1 MKKGDMQDIID
12 YITEA
17 KDGVQTIVNNEECL
31 NLIKLSSEKIIERVE
46 KGSKIF
52 ACGNGGSMTDAMH
65 FAEEL
70 TGRFRK
76 NRKPI
81 SAISISDPAHITCV
95 ANDFG
100 FENIFSRFLEANSN
114 PGDILLAIS
123 TSGNSP
129 NIIKACEFA
138 KKNNLIII
146 SLTGKEKSRLNEFAD
161 FNIKTPCGKY
171 SDHIQELHGIVL
183 HCIVRFIEIKFFP
196 HQYIHQ
202 GD

>member
-1 MKKGDMQDIID
+1 MNDAELVNIKN
-12 YITEA
+12 YIAEA
-17 KDGVQTIVNNEECL
+17 KQGVDNLLANKDCL
-31 NLIKLSSEKIIERVE
+31 SSIKLVSEIMIEKIET
-46 KGSKIF
+46 GSKIYSF
-52 ACGNGGSMTDAMH
+52 GNGGSMTDAMH

-100 FENIFSRFLEANSN
+100 FDNIFSRFLEANAN
-114 PGDILLAIS
+114 NNDIVLAIS

-129 NIIKACEFA
+129 NILKACEYA
-138 KKNNLIII
+138 KNNKMTVIG
-146 SLTGKEKSRLNEFAD
+146 LTGKENSKLNEFAD
-161 FNIKTPCGKY
+161 IVIKTPCGEY
-171 SDHIQELHGIVL
+171 SDHVQELHGIVL

-196 HQYIHQ
+196 ENYL
-202 GD
+202 

>member
-1 MKKGDMQDIID
+1 MHENELIKIED

-17 KDGVQTIVNNEECL
+17 QKGVNNLLANKDCL
-31 NLIKLSSEKIIERVE
+31 NSIKSASEKIIEKIK

-52 ACGNGGSMTDAMH
+52 AFGNGGSMTDAMH

-100 FENIFSRFLEANSN
+100 FENIFSRFLEANAN
-114 PGDILLAIS
+114 NDDIILAIS

-129 NIIKACEFA
+129 NIIRACEYA
-138 KKNNLIII
+138 RDKNITIIG
-146 SLTGKEKSRLNEFAD
+146 LTGKENSKLNEFAD
-161 FNIKTPCGKY
+161 FVIKTPCGEY
-171 SDHIQELHGIVL
+171 SDHVQELHGIVL
-183 HCIVRFIEIKFFP
+183 HCIVRFIEMNFFP
-196 HQYIHQ
+196 ENYF
-202 GD
+202 